1 MEPYMFLNNINTQK
15 QELTQASVPVFV
27 SLYIHIC
34 ISLFLF
40 CLDHNLIQMPDII
53 YIFLDRSV

>member
-1 MEPYMFLNNINTQK
+1 MFLNNINMQK